1 MTNYATVT
9 YCTHKLYYCDIL
21 HTQTMT
27 SNKMK
32 NEKYHTVPTI
42 PNINIKVVERCKFDI
57 RTTQINNTAFSLLGT
72 VTV

>member
-1 MTNYATVT
+1 
-9 YCTHKLYYCDIL
+9 
-21 HTQTMT
+21 MT

-42 PNINIKVVERCKFDI
+42 PNINIKIVERVKFDI

-72 VTV
+72 VTSIKSCEVKLIMHDEPKPPCSW